1 MPPRKVVR
9 EVFLIDDKF
18 GKYKTSLST
27 SSRLLLLRGAH
38 QIPHQIPLISPEPTV
53 CPENPPPGHT
63 YAFEIFFSLCV
74 GIALPQLCPNV
85 IRTVLCLITLAEED
99 RFSLSLND
107 LLQLYAVKKGRT
119 KGTFFL
125 SPRKGFRVFDDFP
138 DKDEQWR
145 KSYFFFP
152 VNDLTYGNKTGLF
165 VSEWAAHTDLG
176 WESLTIDRIRASG
189 RRIRSRTDLA
199 VSSPPFCPRIIDKAD
214 MSLPSSRQ
222 TTNKASVSAGKKPE
236 TPTSGSGKTIKDP
249 AGKDSEKRAADKK
262 RKQPEETNPSPPR
275 SSRPRHE
282 EKGAKLKGIVKE
294 APQNLVVLS
303 SRESETFE
311 SERRN
316 VPLPA
321 PPMTFA
327 DTMRTLVPP
336 GSAIA
341 PFDEMKE
348 VNKENYLRFAGKL
361 GKLILEFNSVF
372 CSHEDQLSNKD
383 VEIESFKRSED
394 ENAKAVEKANKVMNR
409 MKAAELQVQ
418 KLEVNNIDLTAKLEA
433 GKNAYLDA
441 IEKET
446 QARADLRT
454 CEEKMKKMEE
464 EQAEMI
470 AAARTD
476 ERRKV
481 RAQFHDFSS
490 KYGNFFKESE
500 EVETLKVRVAEAKAN
515 RELLEEIEKGEIPD
529 LSKEL
534 ESVRADEEK
543 FARHAA
549 EPKTP
554 RPDPTELTSLL
565 ADTPSEVAAESI
577 PPAEVAII
585 DEGGSN
591 KGSTSEAG
599 IAAMFP
605 VDVEKDSGKTE

>member
-9 EVFLIDDKF
+9 EVFLIDGKF

-63 YAFEIFFSLCV
+63 CVFEIFFSLCV

-99 RFSLSLND
+99 RFSPSLND
-107 LLQLYAVKKGRT
+107 LLQLYAKRNLRRERAEQEKARIKSDKTVMA
-119 KGTFFL
+119 GTL
-125 SPRKGFRVFDDFP
+125 EDNKLRSL
-138 DKDEQWR
+138 E
-145 KSYFFFP
+145 KSKYQQS
-152 VNDLTYGNKTGLF
+152 D
-165 VSEWAAHTDLG
+165 S
-176 WESLTIDRIRASG
+176 
-189 RRIRSRTDLA
+189 RSR
-199 VSSPPFCPRIIDKAD
+199 
-214 MSLPSSRQ
+214 SRQ

-249 AGKDSEKRAADKK
+249 ARKDSEKRAADKK

-294 APQNLVVLS
+294 APQNLVVCLL
-303 SRESETFE
+303 ENLKPAN
-311 SERRN
+311 RN
-316 VPLPA
+316 VATSL
-321 PPMTFA
+321 FQ
-327 DTMRTLVPP
+327 
-336 GSAIA
+336 
-341 PFDEMKE
+341 
-348 VNKENYLRFAGKL
+348 
-361 GKLILEFNSVF
+361 LILEFNSVF

-490 KYGNFFKESE
+490 KYRNFFKESE
-500 EVETLKVRVAEAKAN
+500 EVETLKV
-515 RELLEEIEKGEIPD
+515 
-529 LSKEL
+529 
-534 ESVRADEEK
+534 
-543 FARHAA
+543 
-549 EPKTP
+549 
-554 RPDPTELTSLL
+554 
-565 ADTPSEVAAESI
+565 
-577 PPAEVAII
+577 
-585 DEGGSN
+585 
-591 KGSTSEAG
+591 
-599 IAAMFP
+599 
-605 VDVEKDSGKTE
+605 

>member
-1 MPPRKVVR
+1 MAGTLEDSKLRSLEKS
-9 EVFLIDDKF
+9 
-18 GKYKTSLST
+18 KYQQSDSG
-27 SSRLLLLRGAH
+27 SR
-38 QIPHQIPLISPEPTV
+38 
-53 CPENPPPGHT
+53 
-63 YAFEIFFSLCV
+63 
-74 GIALPQLCPNV
+74 
-85 IRTVLCLITLAEED
+85 
-99 RFSLSLND
+99 
-107 LLQLYAVKKGRT
+107 
-119 KGTFFL
+119 
-125 SPRKGFRVFDDFP
+125 
-138 DKDEQWR
+138 
-145 KSYFFFP
+145 
-152 VNDLTYGNKTGLF
+152 
-165 VSEWAAHTDLG
+165 
-176 WESLTIDRIRASG
+176 
-189 RRIRSRTDLA
+189 
-199 VSSPPFCPRIIDKAD
+199 
-214 MSLPSSRQ
+214 SRQ

-303 SRESETFE
+303 SRESETCE

-348 VNKENYLRFAGKL
+348 VNKENYLRFARKL

-372 CSHEDQLSNKD
+372 CSHEDQLFDKD

-418 KLEVNNIDLTAKLEA
+418 KLEVNNIDLTAKLKA

-454 CEEKMKKMEE
+454 CKEKMKKMEE

-470 AAARTD
+470 VAARTD

>member
-9 EVFLIDDKF
+9 EVFLIDGKF

-53 CPENPPPGHT
+53 CPENPPLGHT
-63 YAFEIFFSLCV
+63 CAFEIFFSLCV

-99 RFSLSLND
+99 RFSFSLND

-165 VSEWAAHTDLG
+165 VSEWAARTDLG

-199 VSSPPFCPRIIDKAD
+199 VSLPPFCPRIIDKAD

-236 TPTSGSGKTIKDP
+236 TPTSGSEKTIKDH
-249 AGKDSEKRAADKK
+249 AGKDSEKRVADKK

-275 SSRPRHE
+275 FSRPRHE
-282 EKGAKLKGIVKE
+282 EKGVKLKGIVKE

-303 SRESETFE
+303 SRESETCE

-316 VPLPA
+316 VPLPP

-372 CSHEDQLSNKD
+372 CSHEDQLSDKD

-394 ENAKAVEKANKVMNR
+394 ENAKAVEKANKVMNQ

-481 RAQFHDFSS
+481 RAQFHDLSS

-500 EVETLKVRVAEAKAN
+500 EVETIKVRVAEAKAN

-529 LSKEL
+529 LSKEH

-565 ADTPSEVAAESI
+565 ADTP
-577 PPAEVAII
+577 
-585 DEGGSN
+585 
-591 KGSTSEAG
+591 
-599 IAAMFP
+599 
-605 VDVEKDSGKTE
+605 